1 MSAMTS
7 KIEIDP
13 IDERAYTS
21 LHDNFVCSK
30 YTAQEIEA
38 LLDRLAKKKYVV
50 DTNCPNCGAPITK
63 SQCNY
68 CGTIFTDLAEQ
79 EAKMELLR
87 KEQAQLKTQA
97 SNASNLATLVREYQN
112 HESNLRSILYAD
124 NQPCYAIGYG
134 GGNGGTA
141 SWPCGL
147 VQILYE

>member
-13 IDERAYTS
+13 IDERAYAS

-30 YTAQEIEA
+30 YTPQEIEA

-63 SQCNY
+63 SQCDY

-79 EAKMELLR
+79 EEKMELLR
-87 KEQAQLKTQA
+87 KEQVHLKIQA
-97 SNASNLATLVREYQN
+97 SNAVNLATLVREYQN

-124 NQPCYAIGYG
+124 NKPYAVAYG
-134 GGNGGTA
+134 GGNGGQGCYPDG
-141 SWPCGL
+141 S
-147 VQILYE
+147 VQILYY

>member
-13 IDERAYTS
+13 IDERAYAN

-30 YTAQEIEA
+30 YSAQEIEA

-63 SQCNY
+63 SQCDY

-79 EAKMELLR
+79 KEKMELLR
-87 KEQAQLKTQA
+87 KEQARLKIQA
-97 SNASNLATLVREYQN
+97 SNAANLSSIIHEQQTYQ
-112 HESNLRSILYAD
+112 SNLRSILYAD
-124 NQPCYAIGYG
+124 NVPCAIGYG
-134 GGNGGTA
+134 GGNGGQGCY
-141 SWPCGL
+141 SDGS
-147 VQILYE
+147 VQIYYY

>member
-1 MSAMTS
+1 MSTMTEI
-7 KIEIDP
+7 KIDP

-63 SQCNY
+63 SQCDY

-79 EAKMELLR
+79 EAKMEKLR
-87 KEQAQLKTQA
+87 SKQVRLQT
-97 SNASNLATLVREYQN
+97 NASNLASLIHEYQN
-112 HESNLRSILYAD
+112 HESNNHSILYAD
-124 NQPCYAIGYG
+124 NQPYYAIGYG